1 MDQETKTKYAG
12 LTRYDLIDFIRETT
26 NHSDSEVLND
36 LIGWL
41 SDDDYREFHEYYCR
55 LYSFEPTQEELDK
68 KMAVNN

>member
-1 MDQETKTKYAG
+1 MDQETKIKYAG
-12 LTRYDLIDFIRETT
+12 LTRYDLIEFIRETT